1 MQQALRNNRLLI
13 LFVLLLLVYVAAE
26 LSTPIDAGTL
36 SRYNLSE
43 AKARGLTIGLIVPVV
58 LIWSLAFY
66 GFSKVRGYAQRL
78 GTHKDGNG
86 FLLISQGLMWL
97 AISMA
102 LRSAL
107 SSGFDYVTI
116 DYPQLEAAANIITN
130 YLNVG
135 LAVLSYYLISKGAF
149 ELTGMVKLKSSLTR
163 QHYWVVLSALL
174 SSLFT
179 FLVMNRPIGEQRV
192 YYLPN
197 MVIIL
202 TIVVPYIYAWYRGF
216 VGAYHL
222 AQYRRR
228 VKGMLYK
235 KALDLVTGG
244 VLITILGSI
253 LLQFLLAISAN
264 LTSLNL
270 TPLLLFIYVLVLIM
284 GGSFFLIALGAR
296 NLQKI
301 EEA

>member
-26 LSTPIDAGTL
+26 LSTPLDAGVL

-43 AKARGLTIGLIVPVV
+43 TRARSLTIGLVVPVV

-66 GFSKVRGYAQRL
+66 GFYKVRGYAQRL
-78 GTHKDGNG
+78 STHKDGSG
-86 FLLISQGLMWL
+86 FMLISQGLMWL

-107 SSGFDYVTI
+107 ASINDFITI
-116 DYPQLEAAANIITN
+116 DYPGLESAANIITN

-135 LAVLSYYLISKGAF
+135 LAVLSYYLISEGAF
-149 ELTGMVKLKSSLTR
+149 ELTGIVKLKSSLTR
-163 QHYWVVLSALL
+163 QHRWVALSALL

-179 FLVMNRPIGEQRV
+179 FLIMNRPTPEQRV

-197 MVIIL
+197 AIIIL
-202 TIVVPYIYAWYRGF
+202 TIVLPYIYAWYRGF

-222 AQYRRR
+222 AQYRKR

-235 KALDLVTGG
+235 KALGLLSIG

-253 LLQFLLAISAN
+253 LLQFLLAISSN
-264 LTSLNL
+264 LTSLHL
-270 TPLLLFIYVLVLIM
+270 TPLLLFIYLLVLIM
-284 GGSFFLIALGAR
+284 GGSFFLIAAGAR
-296 NLQKI
+296 NLRKI